1 MKRFPYILA
10 VLASLMI
17 IFSLLFTSL
26 QLCMND
32 ENRFYQKYE
41 EMDLSGQIGISTREI
56 TDALMR
62 LIDYMEGRVDSIQ
75 LTVTENG
82 KEVAMYNERE
92 TLHMLD
98 VRALYQTW
106 RSVRNFCVPAAAV
119 LLLAALKL
127 TQRGQRIYLLSR
139 AFVRASAFFGAALA
153 ALAVFAL
160 LDFDAFWV
168 AFHHLFFDNDLWL
181 LSYQTDRMIRIC
193 PENLFSALIGRFALL
208 FLIPFAAMLTLAF
221 TGARKGRAAV
231 ASQPENDHEL

>member
-1 MKRFPYILA
+1 MKRFSYILA
-10 VLASLMI
+10 GLASLMI
-17 IFSLLFTSL
+17 IFALLFTSL

-32 ENRFYQKYE
+32 ENRFYQKYD
-41 EMDLSGQIGISTREI
+41 EMDLSGQIGLSTQDI
-56 TDALMR
+56 TAALMR

-82 KEVAMYNERE
+82 TEVSMYNERE
-92 TLHMLD
+92 TRHMID

-119 LLLAALKL
+119 LLLAALTMTPGGERL
-127 TQRGQRIYLLSR
+127 RLLSR
-139 AFVRASAFFGAALA
+139 AFLRASALFGALLA

-193 PENLFSALIGRFALL
+193 PENLFSALIGRFALF
-208 FLIPFAAMLTLAF
+208 FLIPFAALLTLAF
-221 TGARKGRAAV
+221 IGARTRRATGAA
-231 ASQPENDHEL
+231 QPEGDHEL